1 MQRNHHAEETLANET
16 AQDGRTRVQQR
27 SANIASNSA
36 RPVEG
41 FLTSALAPV
50 SALLFSV
57 SLLLMGNGLLG
68 TLVPVRGNM
77 ESFSPIELGL
87 LGTAYFLGF
96 TFGCLQG
103 PLLVRRSGHIRAY
116 LAMTSLASAVALLH
130 ALYVDPV
137 AWWVL
142 RAITG
147 YCFAI
152 LYIVI
157 ESWLNARSNNRT
169 RGTVFSIYT
178 AINLTV
184 ITAGQMMLGLAD
196 PESFSLFAFA
206 AILVSLAAL
215 PIAFTGSASPEQPEF
230 VRPRI
235 AKLFRIS
242 PVGAAGC
249 FAVGLANG
257 AFWTLGPVFAQNG
270 GFGLNEIAVFM
281 SAVVLGGA
289 LAQWPLGSLSDRMDR
304 RIVMVFA
311 AVIAMVA
318 ALVLM
323 AVPATDKMMMVVA
336 GAVFGAGAFP
346 LYALAVAHANDHA
359 DSSQSVE
366 VSSGL
371 LLIYGMGAAAGPL
384 LASLWGELLNAPS
397 LFFFTAAVHLVLIG
411 YVVWRMSQRVRQE
424 PEQRV
429 HFAEA
434 VIVAQMVLPIEPAAV
449 SAETANLAKAEAE
462 QRAAHAA

>member
-1 MQRNHHAEETLANET
+1 VQ
-16 AQDGRTRVQQR
+16 QQR
-27 SANIASNSA
+27 SADIAPNPSVS
-36 RPVEG
+36 VEG
-41 FLTSALAPV
+41 FLTTALAPL

-57 SLLLMGNGLLG
+57 SLLLMGNGLQG
-68 TLVPVRGNM
+68 TLLPIRGNM
-77 ESFSPIELGL
+77 DGFTPIELGL

-96 TFGCLQG
+96 TFGCVQG

-116 LAMTSLASAVALLH
+116 LAMTSLASVVALLH
-130 ALYVDPV
+130 AMYVDPIS
-137 AWWVL
+137 WWVL
-142 RAITG
+142 RAVTG

-157 ESWLNARSNNRT
+157 ESWLNARSDNRT

-184 ITAGQMMLGLAD
+184 ITVGQMMLGFAD
-196 PESFSLFAFA
+196 PETFTLFALA

-235 AKLFRIS
+235 GKLFRIS
-242 PVGAAGC
+242 PVAAAGC

-257 AFWTLGPVFAQNG
+257 AFWALGPVFAQNE
-270 GFGLNEIAVFM
+270 GFDINEIAVFM

-289 LAQWPLGSLSDRMDR
+289 LAQWPLGSLSDRVDR
-304 RIVMVFA
+304 RLVMIA
-311 AVIAMVA
+311 AALIAMVA
-318 ALVLM
+318 AMVLM
-323 AVPATDKMMMVVA
+323 VLPAADKILMVVA

-346 LYALAVAHANDHA
+346 LYAIAVAHANDSA
-359 DSSQSVE
+359 DASQSVE

-384 LASLWGELLNAPS
+384 LASIWREILNAPS
-397 LFFFTAAVHLVLIG
+397 LFFFTACVHVLLIG
-411 YVVWRMSQRVRQE
+411 YVIWRISQHER
-424 PEQRV
+424 PEADQRV

-434 VIVAQMVLPIEPAAV
+434 AIVAQTVLPIEAAAV
-449 SAETANLAKAEAE
+449 SAETAQQATLEAEAE
-462 QRAAHAA
+462 AEVEAEAEANAA

>member
-1 MQRNHHAEETLANET
+1 M
-16 AQDGRTRVQQR
+16 QQR
-27 SANIASNSA
+27 SAGYASNSSVQA
-36 RPVEG
+36 SDLLPV
-41 FLTSALAPV
+41 LAPV
-50 SALLFSV
+50 AALLFSV
-57 SLLLMGNGLLG
+57 SLLLMGNGLQG
-68 TLVPVRGNM
+68 TLLPIRANM
-77 ESFSPIELGL
+77 EQFGSVGIGL

-96 TFGCLQG
+96 TFGCMHG

-116 LAMTSLASAVALLH
+116 LAMTSVASVVVLVH
-130 ALYVDPV
+130 SLYVDPV
-137 AWWVL
+137 AWWAL
-142 RAITG
+142 RAVTG

-157 ESWLNARSNNRT
+157 ESWLNARSDNRT

-196 PESFSLFAFA
+196 PQSFVLFATA

-215 PIAFTGSASPEQPEF
+215 PIAFTGSASPEQPELA
-230 VRPRI
+230 RPRI
-235 AKLFRIS
+235 SKLFRIS

-257 AFWTLGPVFAQNG
+257 TFWALGPVFAQNE
-270 GFGLNEIAVFM
+270 GFGNNEIAVFM

-304 RIVMVFA
+304 RIIMLA
-311 AVIAMVA
+311 AAFVAMLS

-323 AVPATDKMMMVVA
+323 LLAPDERMMIVFA
-336 GAVFGAGAFP
+336 GAMFGAGAFP
-346 LYALAVAHANDHA
+346 LYALAVAHANDYA
-359 DSSQSVE
+359 DARESVE

-371 LLIYGMGAAAGPL
+371 LLVYGMGAAAGPL
-384 LASLWGELLNAPS
+384 LASVGREITNTPS
-397 LFFFTAAVHLVLIG
+397 LFYFTAAVHVMLIA
-411 YVVWRMSQRVRQE
+411 YITWRMGQRQPAE

-429 HFAEA
+429 HFSEA
-434 VIVAQMVLPIEPAAV
+434 AIVAQTVLPMEPAAV
-449 SAETANLAKAEAE
+449 SGDPSQVSER
-462 QRAAHAA
+462 Q